1 LLSARLSTVAVHHLT
16 DTIQAQAIIVS
27 PRTASVFKPPGMES
41 PTSADHS
48 LIALHVA
55 KSFQDDLRTPEEAI
69 EDGRLEEVTICAPDH
84 YVDEQDRNVLILHS
98 SGTTGLPKAI
108 FQPHKYLLGYAC
120 CHIRT
125 DEEDIGALNMST
137 LPLYHVRN
145 LQQSFGFNRTKLRNR
160 VSAWLSLASR

>member
-1 LLSARLSTVAVHHLT
+1 MSARLSTVAVHHLT

-27 PRTASVFKPPGMES
+27 PRTASVLKPSGTES
-41 PTSADHS
+41 ETSASHS
-48 LIALHVA
+48 LPELHVA
-55 KSFQDDLRTPEEAI
+55 KSFQHDLRMTEETL
-69 EDGRLEEVTICAPDH
+69 ENNQGEEVAICAPYH
-84 YVDEQDRNVLILHS
+84 YVGEQDRNVLILHS

-108 FQPHKYLLGYAC
+108 FQSHKYLLGYAC

-145 LQQSFGFNRTKLRNR
+145 PPTVVGCNHTKLRNR
-160 VSAWLSLASR
+160 VLVWSCPASH

>member
-1 LLSARLSTVAVHHLT
+1 
-16 DTIQAQAIIVS
+16 
-27 PRTASVFKPPGMES
+27 MES
-41 PTSADHS
+41 STSADDRS
-48 LIALHVA
+48 LITLHVA
-55 KSFQDDLRTPEEAI
+55 KSFQGDLRTAEEEVM
-69 EDGRLEEVTICAPDH
+69 EDGRLEQATICAPEH

-125 DEEDIGALNMST
+125 DEEDMAALNMST

-145 LQQSFGFNRTKLRNR
+145 LPTVVGLHRTKPKNR
-160 VSAWLSLASR
+160 ASV